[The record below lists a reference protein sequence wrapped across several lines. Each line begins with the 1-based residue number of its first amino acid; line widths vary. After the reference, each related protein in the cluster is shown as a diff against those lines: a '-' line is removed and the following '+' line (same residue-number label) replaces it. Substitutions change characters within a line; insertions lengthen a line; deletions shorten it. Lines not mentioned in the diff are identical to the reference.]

1 MRRGEIYRVHKPHG
15 DTKQHRLFVIV
26 SRQSLIDSGYA
37 TLVCAPIF
45 TNGAGLS
52 TQLAVGPAEGLKH
65 ESWIICDNL
74 RSVPKADL
82 TQYVG
87 SLSGLQLA
95 LLDQVLAIAL
105 GLDS

>member
-95 LLDQVLAIAL
+95 LLDQALAIAL